1 MNVRPGVEIASL
13 TDIGCERE
21 NNEDSY
27 GYWESEDDQ
36 TFERLGRL
44 VTVADG
50 MGGCEGGQFASRIA
64 VDTVRE
70 VYSTASSS
78 DPQQFL
84 LDAFH
89 EAHLRVQTKARENQ
103 ALRGMGTTLTAF
115 ALVRNRLLYYAHVG
129 DSRLYLLRAAKLTM
143 LTHDHSLVSRL
154 VENGLI
160 RADEAESHPQR
171 HVLIAAIGV
180 ADQVQP
186 DVPEKPL
193 QLEKSDLLLACTDG
207 LWGQVGDEEMGR
219 VLDGNSPLEACRSLV
234 RMAKDRGGPDNITL
248 QVLRLT

>member
-1 MNVRPGVEIASL
+1 MKVRPGGEIASL

-27 GYWESEDDQ
+27 GYWEPEDDRM
-36 TFERLGRL
+36 FERLGRL

-64 VDTVRE
+64 VETVEE
-70 VYSTASSS
+70 VYSAASSS
-78 DPQQFL
+78 EPQQFL
-84 LDAFH
+84 LNAFQ
-89 EAHLRVQTKARENQ
+89 EAHLRIQAEAHNNQ

-115 ALVRNRLLYYAHVG
+115 ALLSNRFLYYAHVG
-129 DSRLYLLRAAKLTM
+129 DSRLYLLRAARLTM

-154 VENGLI
+154 VKNGLI

-186 DVPEKPL
+186 DFPEQPL
-193 QLEKSDLLLACTDG
+193 VLEKSDVLLVCTDG
-207 LWGQVGDEEMGR
+207 LWGQVADEEMGR
-219 VLDGNSPLEACRSLV
+219 VLLANSPADACRSLV
-234 RMAKDRGGPDNITL
+234 QLAKDRGGPDNITL